1 MRLGCCVP
9 IEKYE
14 LTAAVGYDYAEL
26 PAWQVQALDEAALR
40 ALLEKKAALGL
51 PVLRL
56 NAYCPGTPV
65 IAGPG
70 ADDVCTRDYA
80 RVLMRKA
87 AALGVETI
95 GIGAP
100 KARILPEGYDR
111 ALADSQC
118 ERFLRVT
125 AEEAAP
131 YGITLLIESVQK
143 GMCNY
148 LNTMADARA
157 MMRRLA
163 LPGVRLMA
171 DLYHMETQG
180 EDWRELGDYLADIRQ
195 VHVSTVGQGL
205 ARGLYGAGDEA
216 ACGAAFRAIRASGY
230 SGTVSIEPDAAEL
243 NEQTMKTALDLTRR
257 AWEQAE

>member
-1 MRLGCCVP
+1 M
-9 IEKYE
+9 
-14 LTAAVGYDYAEL
+14 
-26 PAWQVQALDEAALR
+26 QALDDAALR
-40 ALLEKKAALGL
+40 ALLEKKTALGL

-56 NAYCPGTPV
+56 NAYCSGSPV

-70 ADDVCTRDYA
+70 ADDAATQSYA

-100 KARILPEGYDR
+100 KARILPDGYDR

-118 ERFLRVT
+118 ARFLRIT

-131 YGITLLIESVQK
+131 YGITLLIEAVQK

-148 LNTMADARA
+148 LNTMADAQT
-157 MMRRLA
+157 MMRRIA
-163 LPGVRLMA
+163 LPEVRLMA

-180 EDWRELGDYLADIRQ
+180 EDWNTLRNYMADIRH
-195 VHVSTVGQGL
+195 VHVRTVGPGL
-205 ARGLYGAGDEA
+205 TRGLYGLKDEIICA
-216 ACGAAFRAIRASGY
+216 QAFRAIRAAGY

-243 NEQTMKTALDLTRR
+243 NEQTMKTALEMMRR
-257 AWEQAE
+257 ACKQAK